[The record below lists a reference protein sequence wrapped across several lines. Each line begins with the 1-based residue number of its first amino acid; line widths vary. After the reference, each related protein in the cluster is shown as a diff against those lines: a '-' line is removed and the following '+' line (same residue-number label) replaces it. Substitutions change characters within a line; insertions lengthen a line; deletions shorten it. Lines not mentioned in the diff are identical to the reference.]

1 MRTVILGERPPEL
14 EAFLERRRQLG
25 QDTHDEVWEGAY
37 HLAAIAHSDHGL
49 VQAEVLFAL
58 TGRAKRLG
66 LVALTG
72 CNIGDPSDFRV
83 PDGVLCATAPH
94 VVYVPTAL
102 LVVEVL
108 SPDDES
114 FAKLPFYA
122 ARGIHDVVI
131 AHPQER
137 WVRCYDLRSG
147 EAVLSD
153 RSSVLDLPMAQLAA
167 EITWP

>member
-14 EAFLERRRQLG
+14 QAFLERRRALG

-37 HLAAIAHSDHGL
+37 HVAPYAHSDHGR
-49 VQAEVLFAL
+49 VQAEILFAL

-66 LVALTG
+66 LVVLSG
-72 CNIGDPSDFRV
+72 CNIGDPTDFRV
-83 PDGVLCATAPH
+83 PDGVLCAIDPH
-94 VVYVPTAL
+94 AVFVASAL

-122 ARGIHDVVI
+122 AKGIHDVLI
-131 AHPQER
+131 ADPQER

-147 EAVLSD
+147 EAVLSE
-153 RSSVLDLPMAQLAA
+153 RSSVLDLSMQDLAA